1 MTSVLWYIA
10 SALLELGGC
19 AAIWTW
25 WRGHGPTW
33 WLGLGMAALTG
44 FALCLAQSP
53 AAAPGRAF
61 AAYAGVY
68 LVGALGWLTVVDRVR
83 PDRWDLIG
91 GTLSLAGAFIILYGR
106 R

>member
-1 MTSVLWYIA
+1 MTPLLWYLA
-10 SALLELGGC
+10 AALLELGGC
-19 AAIWTW
+19 AAVWNW
-25 WRGHGPTW
+25 WRGHGSVL
-33 WLGLGMAALTG
+33 WLGLGIVALAG

-68 LVGALGWLTVVDRVR
+68 LVGALGWLALVDRVR
-83 PDRWDLIG
+83 PDRWDLLG
-91 GTLSLAGAFIILYGR
+91 GAVALAGALIILFGR

>member
-1 MTSVLWYIA
+1 MTSLLWYLA
-10 SALLELGGC
+10 AALLELGGC

-25 WRGHGPTW
+25 WRGHGTPW
-33 WLGLGMAALTG
+33 WLGLGIAALTG

-68 LVGALGWLTVVDRVR
+68 LVGALGWLAIVDRVR

-91 GTLSLAGAFIILYGR
+91 GAFTMAGALIILFGR

>member
-1 MTSVLWYIA
+1 VTSLLWYLA
-10 SALLELGGC
+10 AALLELAGC
-19 AAIWTW
+19 AAIWAW
-25 WRGHGPTW
+25 WRSHGPLW
-33 WLGLGMAALTG
+33 SLAIGIAALTG

-68 LVGALGWLTVVDRVR
+68 LVGALGWLALVDRVQ

-91 GTLSLAGAFIILYGR
+91 GTISLAGALIILFGR